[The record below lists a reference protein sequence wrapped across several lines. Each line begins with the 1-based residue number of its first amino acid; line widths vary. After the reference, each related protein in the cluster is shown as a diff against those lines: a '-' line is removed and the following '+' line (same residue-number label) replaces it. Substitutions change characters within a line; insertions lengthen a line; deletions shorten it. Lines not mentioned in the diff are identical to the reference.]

1 MLPIRRAVVALFLLV
16 AISRGAESETIT
28 LATYNV
34 EHFQEHFYAHQLTQK
49 LAKEKKE
56 DADIKEML
64 FQLRKMNDE
73 DNWETALVI
82 TDRDVNPDILVI
94 EEGCTQDNLEYF
106 NKRWLHSA
114 YETVIQFPSNTGD
127 RNQHLNMLIKP
138 GFKVLQKKD
147 QYYLEKDP
155 TPNSRGDK
163 LFARGPSFVLVQSPG
178 GYKFWVG
185 VTHQKSKRI
194 DFDRE
199 HESAMRKELSG
210 QPKAVIDEKIKAA
223 KTESGKSAAEWRN
236 REAKRTHE
244 IMKALAATAAQ
255 DGSADVIL
263 LGDMNDDLG
272 MDENEK
278 LAGADAIE
286 LLVGPKD
293 DNFFLATR
301 ALAEKGEISFGGYF
315 RPDYRSFIDH
325 VVVTPA
331 MKERVADVRVFHGG
345 VAKVSSD
352 HYPVVVKVKGK

>member
-1 MLPIRRAVVALFLLV
+1 MLPIRRIAVVLFLLCSV
-16 AISRGAESETIT
+16 SRGADEVIT

-34 EHFQEHFYAHQLTQK
+34 EHFNDHFYAFELSKK
-49 LAKEKKE
+49 LSKEKKE
-56 DADIKEML
+56 DPDIKEML
-64 FQLRKMNDE
+64 YQLRNKNDE

-82 TDRDVNPDILVI
+82 DEIKPDILVI
-94 EEGCTQDNLEYF
+94 EEGCTQSNLEYF
-106 NKRWLHSA
+106 NKRWLGEA
-114 YETVIQFPSNTGD
+114 YQTVIQFPTNTGE
-127 RNQHLNMLIKP
+127 RNQHLDMLLKP

-155 TPNSRGDK
+155 TPNSRGDH
-163 LFARGPSFVLVQSPG
+163 LFARGPSFVLVQSPA

-199 HESAMRKELSG
+199 HEQAMRKELSG
-210 QPKAVIDEKIKAA
+210 QPKALIDERIKAA

-244 IMKALAATAAQ
+244 IMKELAATGKE
-255 DGSADVIL
+255 GSPDVIL

-272 MDENEK
+272 MDEYEK
-278 LAGADAIE
+278 LAGADAVE
-286 LLVGPKD
+286 TLVGPKE

-325 VVVTPA
+325 VVTTPSL
-331 MKERVADVRVFHGG
+331 KDQISDVHVYRDG

-352 HYPVVVKVKGK
+352 HYPVVVKLKSK

>member
-1 MLPIRRAVVALFLLV
+1 MLPIRRAVLAVFLLV
-16 AISRGAESETIT
+16 AVVRGAGSETIT

-34 EHFQEHFYAHQLTQK
+34 EHFNDHFYAHQLTQK
-49 LAKEKKE
+49 LTKEKKE
-56 DADIKEML
+56 DPDIKEML
-64 FQLRKMNDE
+64 YQLRKMNDE

-82 TDRDVNPDILVI
+82 TDRDVNPDIIVI
-94 EEGCTQDNLEYF
+94 EEGCTQDNLDYF

-114 YETVIQFPSNTGD
+114 YETAIQFPSNTGE

-155 TPNSRGDK
+155 VPNSRGDK

-199 HESAMRKELSG
+199 HESAMRKSMSG

-223 KTESGKSAAEWRN
+223 KAKSGKAAAEWRN

-244 IMKALAATAAQ
+244 IMKELAATGK
-255 DGSADVIL
+255 DGSPDVIL

-272 MDENEK
+272 MDESEK

-286 LLVGPKD
+286 LLVGPKE

-325 VVVTPA
+325 VIVTPTL
-331 MKERVADVRVFHGG
+331 KEQITDVHVHQGG

-352 HYPVVVKVKGK
+352 HYPVVVKIKSK